1 MGGACADRD
10 ARCCVDPMNSFPALG
25 SPPQRIVSLV
35 PSMTESLFDLG
46 LGEKIVGV
54 TDFCDAP
61 AVGTAR
67 LPRVGGTK
75 TPDIE
80 KIVALAPD
88 LVIANQEENER
99 APIAALGQRGLAM
112 WLTFPRSVSEALAD
126 LHTLAAIYGS
136 RQMAMQ
142 VDWLMRSME
151 WARAANAE
159 SPCRVFCPIWQETS
173 PEAPDWWMTFCSETY
188 ASDVLAHCGG
198 LNAFADRRRRYPL
211 EAEWGAAAAE
221 KMGERD
227 DRYPRVTIDE
237 IVAASPGLI
246 LLPSEPCAFGESQA
260 EQLRAAF
267 ATRNRPTP
275 RIAPVDGRLLFWHG
289 THLAKALIEL
299 PAILRA

>member
-1 MGGACADRD
+1 M
-10 ARCCVDPMNSFPALG
+10 DPMNSFPALG
-25 SPPQRIVSLV
+25 SAPQRIVSLV

-54 TDFCDAP
+54 TDFCDTP

-88 LVIANQEENER
+88 LVIANQEENAR
-99 APIAALGQRGLAM
+99 APIAALKQRGLAV

-126 LHTLAAIYGS
+126 LHMLAGIYGS
-136 RQMAMQ
+136 RQMSMQ
-142 VDWLMRSME
+142 VDWLVRSME
-151 WARAANAE
+151 WAQAANAE
-159 SPCRVFCPIWQETS
+159 SRCRVFCPIWQESS
-173 PEAPDWWMTFCSETY
+173 PEAPGWWMTFCGETY

-211 EAEWGAAAAE
+211 EAEWGAGAAE
-221 KMGERD
+221 ETGGRD

-237 IVAASPGLI
+237 IVAANPEVI
-246 LLPSEPCAFGESQA
+246 LLPSEPFAFGESQA

-267 ATRNRPTP
+267 ANQNLPAP
-275 RIAPVDGRLLFWHG
+275 RFALADGRLLFWHG